1 MNLISNPN
9 DFDKLELINYHKHN
23 LNYINEYIK
32 LADTKAALVFGLDLV
47 AVGFFG
53 KIVKK
58 NGFNNLDFPQY
69 IQILGVLFI
78 LASIIILGYFVL
90 WPRYPKSN
98 EFFMSWG
105 GIANFP
111 QGIEYANKIES
122 LGVDEFNKE
131 MALQNHSIAQV
142 CLKKYTYLKWGFI
155 FTTVGITICIVTWL
169 I

>member
-1 MNLISNPN
+1 MTISNSN

-47 AVGFFG
+47 AIGFFG
-53 KIVKK
+53 KLIKE
-58 NGFNNLDFPQY
+58 NDFNNLSFLHFLQ
-69 IQILGVLFI
+69 LVGVLSI

-98 EFFMSWG
+98 EFLMSWG
-105 GIANFP
+105 GIAHFSE
-111 QGIEYANKIES
+111 GTEYANKIKS

-142 CLKKYTYLKWGFI
+142 CLNKYIYLKSGFI
-155 FTTVGITICIVTWL
+155 LTTIGITICILIWL